1 MPYQKSEALWAL
13 EREVAPKKREEGI
26 DLLTECYE
34 AYLADVLTPDAP
46 EEQKYR
52 LEPESRQRLR
62 DQVAQRFSELS

>member
-13 EREVAPKKREEGI
+13 EREVAPDKREAGI
-26 DLLTECYE
+26 NLLTECYE

-46 EEQKYR
+46 EDQKYR

-62 DQVAQRFSELS
+62 EQVAQRFSELS